1 MSEISLPST
10 YRALQ
15 FTSSTSPPNV
25 VSLPTPALAAGSVL
39 IQPLRTSVVSYIAD
53 IFSRGNPRG
62 YNFPLPIVPGSST
75 VGRVIAAASDLASLK
90 PGALVWVDP
99 VLRARDGSTKIL
111 HGLNG
116 PPSAAATA
124 LMEGEWRNG
133 SWAELVRVPGE
144 NVHILDEK
152 TLLGAPADGG
162 MGYGLD
168 DLGYI
173 STLLVAYGG
182 LRDVN
187 VLPGEIV
194 LVAPST
200 GSFGGAAVHVAL
212 ALGAS
217 VIALGR
223 NTEVLERLKAAADV
237 SYPSSKLVTVQMTP
251 ELDQDGLKSAIAAAA
266 TSMGSRD
273 GAIDVY
279 FDISPP
285 KASASLH
292 INAGILSLRPG
303 GRVSL
308 MGGAAG
314 DVGIPYFQIM
324 LRGLRLQGT
333 FMYTIGQV
341 DEMIRLIETGK
352 LKLGERYS
360 GAKCVGR
367 FGLED
372 WEEAFLV
379 AEKEGGAGRFVLLA
393 PNGKEEN

>member
-1 MSEISLPST
+1 MSDITLPPT

-15 FTSSTSPPNV
+15 FNSSTSPPNIAT
-25 VSLPTPALAAGSVL
+25 LPTPALVAGSVL

-53 IFSRGNPRG
+53 IFSRGNARG
-62 YNFPLPIVPGSST
+62 YNYPFPIVPGSST
-75 VGRVIAAASDLASLK
+75 VGRVIAAASDLPSLR
-90 PGALVWVDP
+90 PGTLVWVDP

-116 PPSAAATA
+116 PPSTATNA
-124 LMEGEWRNG
+124 LMEGEWRDG

-144 NVHILDEK
+144 NVHILNEK
-152 TLLGAPADGG
+152 ILLGAQTDGG
-162 MGYGLD
+162 MGYELD

-212 ALGAS
+212 ALGAN

-223 NTEVLERLKAAADV
+223 NTEALERIKTAANI
-237 SYPSSKLVTVQMTP
+237 SYPSSKLVTVQMTAD
-251 ELDQDGLKSAIAAAA
+251 LDQDRLKSTIAAAA

-273 GAIDVY
+273 GTIDVY

-285 KASASLH
+285 TASTSLH
-292 INAGILSLRPG
+292 IRAGILSLRPG
-303 GRVSL
+303 GRMSL

-324 LRGLRLQGT
+324 RLGLRLQGT
-333 FMYTIGQV
+333 FMYKQEQV
-341 DEMIRLIETGK
+341 DEMIRLIETGR
-352 LKLGERYS
+352 LKLGERNS

-372 WEEAFLV
+372 WEKAFLV
-379 AEKEGGAGRFVLLA
+379 AEKEGGVGRFVLLA
-393 PNGKEEN
+393 PNDKEEK